1 LIRKKKMMM
10 MMNNQRKAGK
20 VLTLLLVLI
29 LMTGTLCGC
38 GSTAGTE
45 SSTQESETEETQS
58 VTKTVAEDGV
68 ILCSKDILLP
78 IQTGLLR
85 NGMPIRDTDEAA
97 CVAWLMRLYRYD
109 P

>member
-1 LIRKKKMMM
+1 MMM

-45 SSTQESETEETQS
+45 SSTQESETEET
-58 VTKTVAEDGV
+58 
-68 ILCSKDILLP
+68 
-78 IQTGLLR
+78 
-85 NGMPIRDTDEAA
+85 
-97 CVAWLMRLYRYD
+97 
-109 P
+109 